1 MTYLK
6 KYIFQIK
13 QEILI
18 LIVFIIITGINEP
31 KTLTKHVL
39 CECKCKFDGIKCKS
53 NQWWNNDRCRCECKK
68 IHVCE
73 KDYIW
78 NHVRNCRNREKLAS
92 IMDDSN
98 VIFDNIIDVKET
110 NFNEK
115 KVTCKAESFY
125 ILLAFFY

>member
-31 KTLTKHVL
+31 KTLTKHVW

-53 NQWWNNDRCRCECKK
+53 NQWWNSDRCRCECKK

-115 KVTCKAESFY
+115 KVTCKAQSFY

>member
-6 KYIFQIK
+6 KYVFQIK
-13 QEILI
+13 QKILN

-68 IHVCE
+68 FIYVKKIIFRIMCAIAEIE
-73 KDYIW
+73 KNYQALWMIQMLYLI
-78 NHVRNCRNREKLAS
+78 KL
-92 IMDDSN
+92 
-98 VIFDNIIDVKET
+98 
-110 NFNEK
+110 
-115 KVTCKAESFY
+115 
-125 ILLAFFY
+125 